1 MTKPPPDIRRKEAAR
16 HPDYQRLYRR
26 IVRLEGHL
34 EDTISHFY
42 NIINVLRERVSMLEN
57 ERVSMLEKKPK
68 PEDKQ
73 TNSNHRRGS

>member
-1 MTKPPPDIRRKEAAR
+1 MTKPPPDIRRKETAR
-16 HPDYQRLYRR
+16 QPDYRSLYRR

-34 EDTISHFY
+34 EDTIGHFY
-42 NIINVLRERVSMLEN
+42 DVINVLR